1 MSDKSGFTRRD
12 VCAVLAGGLA
22 YGAVGSRALA
32 QEAEIKIGV
41 LNDMAGPISD
51 ITGKGSVV
59 AANMAV
65 EDFGG
70 TAAGRK
76 VTILAADH
84 QNKVDIGSAIARKWL
99 DVENVDAIIDVP
111 NSSVGLAVQNLTRER
126 KKVFLITAGQLP
138 EFFGKDCS
146 PTSVHW
152 NSDTYALARGT
163 VSALIRQGYKSW
175 FFLTADFAFGI
186 SAEAQA
192 AAAVK
197 INGGTVL
204 GSVRHPFNTPDFAS
218 FLLQAQAASPQV
230 IGLANAGGDT
240 VQSLKQAKEFG
251 IVNDKTKIAGLA
263 MFITDIDS
271 VGLNAAQGT
280 FVTESFYWDMNEK
293 TRAFSQRFMKR
304 HNGRPPTSL
313 QAAVYGAI
321 THYLKAINA
330 TKSNDGPT
338 VVAKMKETPV
348 QDMFTDNA
356 IIRADGRVLRNMY
369 LFQVKSPEESKY
381 PWDYYKS
388 VATISPEESIK
399 PMSEG
404 HCAFVEAANHG

>member
-1 MSDKSGFTRRD
+1 MSDKSGITRRD
-12 VCAVLAGGLA
+12 MCVALAGGLA
-22 YGAVGSRALA
+22 YGGLGSRALA
-32 QEAEIKIGV
+32 EEAEIKIGV

-84 QNKVDIGSAIARKWL
+84 QNKVDVGSAIARKWL

-111 NSSVGLAVQNLTRER
+111 NSSVGLAVQTLTRER

-146 PTSVHW
+146 PTSIHW

-163 VSALIRQGYKSW
+163 VSALMRQGYKSW

-192 AAAVK
+192 AAAVE

-204 GSVRHPFNTPDFAS
+204 GSVKHPFNTPDFAS
-218 FLLQAQAASPQV
+218 FLLQAQATHPQV

-251 IVNDKTKIAGLA
+251 IANDKTKIAGLA

-293 TRAFSQRFMKR
+293 TRAFSQRFMKL

-356 IIRADGRVLRNMY
+356 VIRADGRVLRNMY

-381 PWDYYKS
+381 PWDYYKP